1 MAINI
6 KELTKWKSMKMSQS
20 EVERVVKEYVEK
32 NWKRKWRAK
41 NERRCTRYYIGNRW
55 NFRE

>member
-6 KELTKWKSMKMSQS
+6 KELTKGKSMKMSQS

-32 NWKRKWRAK
+32 KLKK
-41 NERRCTRYYIGNRW
+41 KIES
-55 NFRE
+55 